1 MGLKN
6 QPNAILLSIFFDIPK
21 NMKSII
27 EVTLT
32 VVKKITL
39 KAVTSPMEFSVSAVV
54 VRLE

>member
-32 VVKKITL
+32 IVKKITL

-54 VRLE
+54 VQLE